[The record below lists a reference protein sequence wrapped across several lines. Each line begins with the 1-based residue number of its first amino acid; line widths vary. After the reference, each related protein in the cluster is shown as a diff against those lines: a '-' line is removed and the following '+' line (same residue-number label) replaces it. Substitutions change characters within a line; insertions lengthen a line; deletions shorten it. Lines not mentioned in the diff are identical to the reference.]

1 MRLYW
6 KIKNKL
12 IYDVDS
18 LKARIQRFKR
28 GYSYGDVWDMDFW
41 FMRTVKPM
49 LIHLRDHGIGV
60 PNEFWLKDADNERIL
75 WENTLTEM
83 ISCLDM
89 MNEDN
94 VRKSLGFDYS
104 ISNKHMTAEDYE
116 ELWRIMEENKNRFF
130 ELFSKHFYSLWD

>member
-1 MRLYW
+1 MNIYYKL
-6 KIKNKL
+6 KNKL

-28 GYSYGDVWDMDFW
+28 GYSYGDIWDMDFW

-49 LIHLRDHGIGV
+49 LVHLRDHGIGI
-60 PNEFWLKDADNERIL
+60 PNDLYLQDADNERIL

-83 ISCLDM
+83 ISCLEL

-94 VRKSLGFDYS
+94 VCKSLGFDYS

-116 ELWRIMEENKNRFF
+116 ELWRIMEENKERFF
-130 ELFSKHFYSLWD
+130 ELFSKYFYSLWD